1 MLEGPGHK
9 VRARLPLLSGVKCH
23 IHRILVHN
31 GSEAKCV
38 GFAAQPVVVDTLLDE
53 IASAI

>member
-1 MLEGPGHK
+1 VLEGPGHK